1 MKFWMMI
8 SCMAL
13 GLVAAAAELNYSVD
27 DRGALTVQMDGRTLL
42 DGETLQLMDAEW
54 GTISAPL
61 KAQLQRKKEGNVE
74 RCIWAS
80 DRAVVSRSVEK
91 LADGRLRIGWSMK
104 FVNGI
109 PGGRYIE
116 LSYFA
121 PRGSFAYAEQERRKI
136 AASAK
141 AMVIETAAGKLN
153 IEFSGASTPWAFE
166 DMRSEKWHGN
176 FRLILGWNYD
186 PAAVNVVE
194 STMVLSGTPAEG
206 K

>member
-80 DRAVVSRSVEK
+80 DRAVVSRSV
-91 LADGRLRIGWSMK
+91 
-104 FVNGI
+104 
-109 PGGRYIE
+109 
-116 LSYFA
+116 
-121 PRGSFAYAEQERRKI
+121 
-136 AASAK
+136 
-141 AMVIETAAGKLN
+141 
-153 IEFSGASTPWAFE
+153 
-166 DMRSEKWHGN
+166 
-176 FRLILGWNYD
+176 
-186 PAAVNVVE
+186 
-194 STMVLSGTPAEG
+194 
-206 K
+206 